1 MNKGELTRQRIIEEA
16 VPIFNQ
22 RGYEACSI
30 QALMEATGLEKGGI
44 YRHFANKEELAAEAF
59 RYALA
64 RVREVRLEGLG
75 EIEGSME
82 KLRYMVRR
90 FVETPGI
97 VPGGC
102 PLMNLAIDSDDGNPV
117 LRGLALDG
125 FKVWKTRLCR
135 IVKEGIERGEIRE
148 DVEPRRIANSIV
160 ATLEGALVI
169 SRLEGNRTALHD
181 VRETLEVVLDG
192 IVAG

>member
-1 MNKGELTRQRIIEEA
+1 
-16 VPIFNQ
+16 
-22 RGYEACSI
+22 
-30 QALMEATGLEKGGI
+30 
-44 YRHFANKEELAAEAF
+44 
-59 RYALA
+59 
-64 RVREVRLEGLG
+64 VRLEGLG

-82 KLRYMVRR
+82 KLRYMVSR

-135 IVKEGIERGEIRE
+135 IVKEGIERGEIRR

-160 ATLEGALVI
+160 AALEGALVI

-181 VRETLEVVLDG
+181 ARETLEMVLDG
-192 IVAG
+192 IAAG